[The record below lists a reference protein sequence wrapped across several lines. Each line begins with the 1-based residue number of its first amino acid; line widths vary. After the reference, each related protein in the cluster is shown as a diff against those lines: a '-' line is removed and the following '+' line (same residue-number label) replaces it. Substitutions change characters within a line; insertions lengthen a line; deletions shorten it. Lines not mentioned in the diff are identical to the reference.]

1 MRRDITVLSFPPT
14 VKVSPTEPVPVIF
27 VSGTRAP
34 STVYYCYKTKLKSS
48 LDLDKWSKRTVGTLY
63 VSLNV

>member
-14 VKVSPTEPVPVIF
+14 VKESNKAHVIS

-48 LDLDKWSKRTVGTLY
+48 VDLDKRSKRTVWTLY